1 MELKLNYKGKDF
13 NKTKELVIKAYD
25 DVSFRFKDKLEKIAV
40 CVHKNR
46 KEFDKK
52 LNRKTKLWEVANVM
66 NGEINIIHTD
76 SFAKESS
83 HKENEFFP
91 ILKHEIAHLFIDK
104 KTDDKAVPKWLDE
117 GLASYVSEK
126 YKDIKHSI
134 QIEEGFCEKLG
145 TPKGWDEHSDYCAYD
160 TASLFVT
167 FLAEKHTLDKI
178 IELISK
184 LDKNYYYPNF
194 EIIFKNIFEKSLKD
208 LEKEFVSAINTNTF
222 FRFFNN

>member
-1 MELKLNYKGKDF
+1 MELKLNYKGKDY
-13 NKTKELVIKAYD
+13 NKIKELVIKAYND
-25 DVSFRFKDKLEKIAV
+25 ISLRFGDKLENMVV

-83 HKENEFFP
+83 HKADEFFP

-160 TASLFVT
+160 TASLFVS
-167 FLAEKHTLDKI
+167 FLAKKFTLDKI
-178 IELISK
+178 AELISK

-194 EIIFKNIFEKSLKD
+194 EIIFKSVFGETLKD
-208 LEKEFVSAINTNTF
+208 LEKEFVDTINIK
-222 FRFFNN
+222 

>member
-1 MELKLNYKGKDF
+1 MELQLNYKGKDF

-83 HKENEFFP
+83 HKTDEFFP

-104 KTDDKAVPKWLDE
+104 KT
-117 GLASYVSEK
+117 
-126 YKDIKHSI
+126 
-134 QIEEGFCEKLG
+134 
-145 TPKGWDEHSDYCAYD
+145 
-160 TASLFVT
+160 
-167 FLAEKHTLDKI
+167 
-178 IELISK
+178 ELILK

-194 EIIFKNIFEKSLKD
+194 EIIFKSVFGETLKD
-208 LEKEFVSAINTNTF
+208 LEKEFVSAINTN
-222 FRFFNN
+222 

>member
-1 MELKLNYKGKDF
+1 MELQLNYKGKDF
-13 NKTKELVIKAYD
+13 NKTKELVIKAYND
-25 DVSFRFKDKLEKIAV
+25 ISFRFKDKLEKMAV

-52 LNRKTKLWEVANVM
+52 LNRKTKLWEVANVI
-66 NGEINIIHTD
+66 NGEINIIHIN
-76 SFAKESS
+76 SFAKESF
-83 HKENEFFP
+83 HKADEFFP

-160 TASLFVT
+160 TASLFVS
-167 FLAEKHTLDKI
+167 FLAKKFTLDKI
-178 IELISK
+178 AELISK

-194 EIIFKNIFEKSLKD
+194 EIIFKSVFGETLKD
-208 LEKEFVSAINTNTF
+208 LEKEFVDTINIK
-222 FRFFNN
+222 

>member
-1 MELKLNYKGKDF
+1 MELQLNYKGKDF
-13 NKTKELVIKAYD
+13 NKTKELVIKAYND
-25 DVSFRFKDKLEKIAV
+25 ISFRFKDKLEKMAV

-52 LNRKTKLWEVANVM
+52 LNRKTKLWEVANVI
-66 NGEINIIHTD
+66 NGEINIIHIN
-76 SFAKESS
+76 SFAKESF
-83 HKENEFFP
+83 HKADEFFP

-167 FLAEKHTLDKI
+167 FLAEKYTLDKAI
-178 IELISK
+178 K
-184 LDKNYYYPNF
+184 LLSVLEKNYYYPNF
-194 EIIFKNIFEKSLKD
+194 EIIFKSVFGETLKD
-208 LEKEFVSAINTNTF
+208 LEKEFVDTINIK
-222 FRFFNN
+222 

>member
-1 MELKLNYKGKDF
+1 MELQLNYKGKDF
-13 NKTKELVIKAYD
+13 NKTKELVIKAYND
-25 DVSFRFKDKLEKIAV
+25 ISFRFKDKLEKMAV

-52 LNRKTKLWEVANVM
+52 LNRKTKLWEVANVI
-66 NGEINIIHTD
+66 NGEINIIHIN
-76 SFAKESS
+76 SFAKESF
-83 HKENEFFP
+83 HKADEFFP

-134 QIEEGFCEKLG
+134 QIEENFCEKFG
-145 TPKGWDEHSDYCAYD
+145 TPKGWDEHSDYYAYD

-167 FLAEKHTLDKI
+167 FLAGKYTLDKAI
-178 IELISK
+178 K
-184 LDKNYYYPNF
+184 LLSLLEKNYYYPNF
-194 EIIFKNIFEKSLKD
+194 EIIFKSVFGETLKD
-208 LEKEFVSAINTNTF
+208 LEKEFVSAINAN
-222 FRFFNN
+222 

>member
-13 NKTKELVIKAYD
+13 NKTKELVIKAYND
-25 DVSFRFKDKLEKIAV
+25 ISFRFKDKLEKMAV

-52 LNRKTKLWEVANVM
+52 LNRKTKLWEVANVI
-66 NGEINIIHTD
+66 NGEINIIHIN
-76 SFAKESS
+76 SFAKESF
-83 HKENEFFP
+83 HKADEFFP

-160 TASLFVT
+160 TASLFVS
-167 FLAEKHTLDKI
+167 FLAKKFTLDKI
-178 IELISK
+178 AELISK

-208 LEKEFVSAINTNTF
+208 LEKEFVSAINTN
-222 FRFFNN
+222 

>member
-1 MELKLNYKGKDF
+1 MELQLNYKGKDF
-13 NKTKELVIKAYD
+13 NKTKELVIKAYND
-25 DVSFRFKDKLEKIAV
+25 ISFRFKDKLENMAV

-66 NGEINIIHTD
+66 NKEINIIHTD

-83 HKENEFFP
+83 HKADEFFP

-117 GLASYVSEK
+117 GLASYVSDK

-134 QIEEGFCEKLG
+134 QIEEDFCEKLG
-145 TPKGWDEHSDYCAYD
+145 TSKGWDEHSDYCAYD

-167 FLAEKHTLDKI
+167 FLAEKYTLDKAI
-178 IELISK
+178 K
-184 LDKNYYYPNF
+184 LLSVLEKNYYYPNF
-194 EIIFKNIFEKSLKD
+194 EIIFKSVFGETLKD
-208 LEKEFVSAINTNTF
+208 LEREFVSAINTN
-222 FRFFNN
+222 